1 MTQPKTVQLFAEE
14 LGTGTPLVLVHGF
27 PLDRTSWSEVAKL
40 LAADARVVLPDLR
53 GFGRSP
59 VTEGVYSMELLA
71 EDLAALLDRLSIDQ
85 AILAGHSMG
94 GYVTLAFA
102 RAFPERLA
110 GLALVTSHAIED
122 APDRK
127 ESRNK
132 LAEEVEN
139 RGVEAVIEAT
149 LARYSPY
156 PEVLERTRA
165 LMLQA
170 NPRAVSA
177 ALRGMAIRPNLTGL
191 LPSIHVPA
199 LVIGGEA
206 DELITLQRAQETA
219 RLLPQGELV
228 MIPGGGHM
236 VMWERP
242 DLVADALRRLVWRVN
257 RGDQLG

>member
-1 MTQPKTVQLFAEE
+1 MTQPKVVQLFAEE

-27 PLDRTSWSEVAKL
+27 PLDRTSWGEVAKL

-59 VTEGVYSMELLA
+59 VTEGVYSMECLA
-71 EDLAALLDRLSIDQ
+71 EDLAALLDRLHIDR

-94 GYVTLAFA
+94 GYVSLAFA

-110 GLALVTSHAIED
+110 GLALVTSHAAED

-127 ESRNK
+127 EGRNR

-149 LARYSPY
+149 LAHYSPY

-170 NPRAVSA
+170 NLQAVSA
-177 ALRGMAIRPNLTGL
+177 ALRGMAMRPNLTGL

-199 LVIGGEA
+199 LVISGEA
-206 DELITLQRAQETA
+206 DELVSRQRAQETA
-219 RLLPQGELV
+219 RLLPRGELV
-228 MIPGGGHM
+228 VIPGGGHM

-257 RGDQLG
+257 QGDQLG

>member
-1 MTQPKTVQLFAEE
+1 MTPSKVVHLFAEE

-27 PLDRTSWSEVAKL
+27 PLDRTSWGEVAKL
-40 LAADARVVLPDLR
+40 LDTDARVVLPDLR

-59 VTEGVYSMELLA
+59 VTEGIYSMKCLA
-71 EDLAALLDRLSIDQ
+71 EDLAALFDRLHIDK

-94 GYVTLAFA
+94 GYVSLAFA
-102 RAFPERLA
+102 RAFPERLS
-110 GLALVTSHAIED
+110 GLALVTSHAAED
-122 APDRK
+122 APERK
-127 ESRNK
+127 ESRNR
-132 LAEEVEN
+132 LAKEVEN

-149 LARYSPY
+149 LARYSPN

-170 NPRAVSA
+170 NPQAVSA
-177 ALRGMAIRPNLTGL
+177 ALRGMAMRPDLTGL

-206 DELITLQRAQETA
+206 DELVTLQRAQETA

-228 MIPGGGHM
+228 IIPGGGHM
-236 VMWERP
+236 VMWEQP
-242 DLVADALRRLVWRVN
+242 DLVADALRRLVQRVN
-257 RGDQLG
+257 QCDQQA